1 MSLYTF
7 NKLIS
12 IINLYKLFIRH
23 KNYTIVKV
31 TLKYSQK
38 KEPVKKRN
46 GIWNY
51 EQRYWTPEG
60 STHYVDYTRYYRQ
73 NDDWLPDN
81 VLFKIKY
88 WHNGRLYNFLTSDKN
103 HTWPPKEPDGFKFM
117 LPITNAITVSA
128 DGKITNVIR
137 KVKKAMGP
145 FQNFFNQTLTPNDII
160 DVQEFNTLL
169 ITNLL
174 NKTYTFKSDET
185 IQML

>member
-1 MSLYTF
+1 
-7 NKLIS
+7 
-12 IINLYKLFIRH
+12 
-23 KNYTIVKV
+23 
-31 TLKYSQK
+31 
-38 KEPVKKRN
+38 
-46 GIWNY
+46 
-51 EQRYWTPEG
+51 
-60 STHYVDYTRYYRQ
+60 
-73 NDDWLPDN
+73 
-81 VLFKIKY
+81 
-88 WHNGRLYNFLTSDKN
+88 
-103 HTWPPKEPDGFKFM
+103 M